1 MTIVLKTQLEPGIY
15 SSEGGGKVQ
24 DVQSWVLGPR
34 NLARAIKA
42 LLVQKK
48 RMKNAYGNISCGSS
62 WLEINGTRLD
72 VQDFELEDL
81 LQNDNRASFEKLG
94 LTAKTSAQKC
104 KEFLA
109 SIENGK
115 YHARLAQES
124 KEVIRSFFEINQV
137 GFEELKDFL
146 AKNHKLPLEHFTPSL
161 LAAIA
166 SKAEAMLA
174 NGEAPIVELRPS
186 DVRLGGQTLLRFSN
200 AAFDEYPITV
210 EL

>member
-1 MTIVLKTQLEPGIY
+1 MVISLKTEHDASIY
-15 SSEGGGKVQ
+15 TSEWVGPVKEI
-24 DVQSWVLGPR
+24 QSWAFGPR
-34 NLARAIKA
+34 NFIRALKS

-94 LTAKTSAQKC
+94 LTAKTSVQKC

-115 YHARLAQES
+115 YQERLAQES
-124 KEVIRSFFEINQV
+124 KKVIRSFFEINQV
-137 GFEELKDFL
+137 GFDELKDFL
-146 AKNHKLPLEHFTPSL
+146 AKNHKFPLEHFTPSM

-174 NGEAPIVELRPS
+174 NGEAPIVELHPS

-200 AAFDEYPITV
+200 AAFDEYPLTA
-210 EL
+210 